1 MKVLMKLLCLCLL
14 TGCTT
19 NTIFVNQQNNQ
30 KKQWDYAIA
39 DSQYFNDAVFIG
51 SSRMLGLRQNQR
63 FQSAMFYTMQELS
76 FDFLLTKKCID
87 SYGYSVTI
95 LDALKQQNFKKVYLD
110 LGSDEV
116 NWMSPSLF
124 IDKYSQV
131 IDEIQRIH
139 PDAQIY
145 IQSIVPLKTKQKEP
159 PIERIECYNVL
170 LKQLC
175 QKNQIVYLDLVSALT
190 GSHKYLDEN
199 MIYDEYHYRTQM
211 NQKWIDYIT
220 QHVITK

>member
-1 MKVLMKLLCLCLL
+1 M
-14 TGCTT
+14 
-19 NTIFVNQQNNQ
+19 
-30 KKQWDYAIA
+30 
-39 DSQYFNDAVFIG
+39 
-51 SSRMLGLRQNQR
+51 
-63 FQSAMFYTMQELS
+63 
-76 FDFLLTKKCID
+76 
-87 SYGYSVTI
+87 TI

-175 QKNQIVYLDLVSALT
+175 QKIKLF
-190 GSHKYLDEN
+190 
-199 MIYDEYHYRTQM
+199 I
-211 NQKWIDYIT
+211 
-220 QHVITK
+220 